1 MLLLVAFA
9 MVSGAC
15 GGGGSV
21 NVVVTSTEA
30 AVTSST
36 LPTVTTSAVDLLAI
50 SEGRRLFEGTCAA
63 CHGFDAMGIEGLGR
77 TIVDSV
83 FIGERTDAEMIAFLV
98 EGRKADH
105 PDNITGVDMPPRGGN
120 DAFTDQ
126 DLGDI
131 VAYVRSL
138 RGES

>member
-1 MLLLVAFA
+1 MTRGRR
-9 MVSGAC
+9 SIGAALALIVVLTGC
-15 GGGGSV
+15 GGGGEGV
-21 NVVVTSTEA
+21 A
-30 AVTSST
+30 TSST
-36 LPTVTTSAVDLLAI
+36 AGLLAI

-83 FIGERTDAEMIAFLV
+83 FIGERTDSEMIAFLA

-131 VAYVRSL
+131 VAYIRSL

>member
-1 MLLLVAFA
+1 MVGRPHRLAPAVALLAVL
-9 MVSGAC
+9 GGC
-15 GGGGSV
+15 GGGGDLAS
-21 NVVVTSTEA
+21 
-30 AVTSST
+30 TSST
-36 LPTVTTSAVDLLAI
+36 ADLLAI

-83 FIGERTDAEMIAFLV
+83 FIGERTDAEMIAFLA

-120 DAFTDQ
+120 DALTDQ

-131 VAYVRSL
+131 VDYARSL